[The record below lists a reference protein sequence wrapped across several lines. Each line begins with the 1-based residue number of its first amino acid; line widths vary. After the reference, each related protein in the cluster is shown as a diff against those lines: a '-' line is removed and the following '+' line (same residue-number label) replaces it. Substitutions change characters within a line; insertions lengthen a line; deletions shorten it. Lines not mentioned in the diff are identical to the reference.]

1 MSVAYLL
8 RTVRYGEDVLNEFF
22 VIDEFDA
29 VITHVKKQIPFKDI
43 WTRL

>member
-1 MSVAYLL
+1 M
-8 RTVRYGEDVLNEFF
+8 NFF

-43 WTRL
+43 WTRP